1 MPSGGEFKAVIA
13 ADTLFPEGSGQS
25 LSQEDQD
32 FIWEVSLAL
41 SKAYEAAEG
50 KVCVGGGWEC
60 AGARRAVAGSC
71 KVRRAGHLL
80 WGTSAR
86 GCRG

>member
-50 KVCVGGGWEC
+50 KVCVCGMGLRRGEEGSGSQLQSQKGWAFVKGNKC
-60 AGARRAVAGSC
+60 AR
-71 KVRRAGHLL
+71 L
-80 WGTSAR
+80 
-86 GCRG
+86 